1 MFCLLL
7 SVISVLTPAQVYQVV
22 RKIIDDNP
30 DVRLSVPMLY
40 DQIKKSNSSLKR
52 QQKRSLED
60 SLERVLAVLQ
70 ADEVDDEEDT
80 VEGDFD
86 GLDEAPATV
95 CKDLKFCSVHWYIN
109 RNG

>member
-1 MFCLLL
+1 M
-7 SVISVLTPAQVYQVV
+7 

-30 DVRLSVPMLY
+30 DTRLSVQMLY

-70 ADEVDDEEDT
+70 ADEADEEDDT
-80 VEGDFD
+80 VEGDFE
-86 GLDEAPATV
+86 GLDDPAATV
-95 CKDLKFCSVHWYIN
+95 CITRSILLDSCVY
-109 RNG
+109 

>member
-1 MFCLLL
+1 MYVLLFGFRGSCTNL
-7 SVISVLTPAQVYQVV
+7 EQVYQVV

-30 DVRLSVPMLY
+30 DTRLSVPMLY
-40 DQIKKSNSSLKR
+40 EQIKKSNSSLKR

-70 ADEVDDEEDT
+70 ADEVDDEEDI

-86 GLDEAPATV
+86 GLDEPPATV
-95 CKDLKFCSVHWYIN
+95 CRDLKFCLV
-109 RNG
+109 R

>member
-1 MFCLLL
+1 
-7 SVISVLTPAQVYQVV
+7 VQVYQVV

-30 DVRLSVPMLY
+30 DTRLSVQMLY

-70 ADEVDDEEDT
+70 ADEEDEEDDT
-80 VEGDFD
+80 VEGDFE
-86 GLDEAPATV
+86 GLDDPAATV
-95 CKDLKFCSVHWYIN
+95 CRDRRHCSDH
-109 RNG
+109 

>member
-1 MFCLLL
+1 
-7 SVISVLTPAQVYQVV
+7 VQVYQVV

-30 DVRLSVPMLY
+30 DTRLSVQMLY

-70 ADEVDDEEDT
+70 ADEEDEENDT
-80 VEGDFD
+80 VEGDFE
-86 GLDEAPATV
+86 GLDDPAATV
-95 CKDLKFCSVHWYIN
+95 CRDWRHCLD
-109 RNG
+109 R